1 MQRVRRRAARKKE
14 VTVCFLENVLFG
26 SPQKM
31 TGDEDGVTLLRGGRL
46 AYGCYDVARDAE
58 LSETPT
64 AEADGSSSDS
74 APSAKGEPKLGGI
87 FKPGKQPLRGPG
99 KRIVVQPR
107 RFCGAADVKSKAVK
121 KKKKAKRTGREQKPS
136 VSRAGQRLKQA
147 FHEQPYPFRPT
158 SGLATASPSFSD
170 ASDAC
175 ACVP

>member
-1 MQRVRRRAARKKE
+1 M
-14 VTVCFLENVLFG
+14 
-26 SPQKM
+26 
-31 TGDEDGVTLLRGGRL
+31 GG
-46 AYGCYDVARDAE
+46 
-58 LSETPT
+58 
-64 AEADGSSSDS
+64 
-74 APSAKGEPKLGGI
+74 
-87 FKPGKQPLRGPG
+87 KPGKQPLRGPG

-107 RFCGAADVKSKAVK
+107 RFCGVADVEKKAVK

-158 SGLATASPSFSD
+158 SGLAAASPSFSD